1 MSEQREKSLVFWVQY
16 LTRRG
21 MGLVRVLNRHG
32 GTCGLRR
39 NFGYAKPNRG
49 NDTMGHTLAVMFEA
63 VAQLLHQSIDPVPE
77 RVFHLMSGLV
87 LIAIGMR
94 LRRSFE

>member
-1 MSEQREKSLVFWVQY
+1 
-16 LTRRG
+16 
-21 MGLVRVLNRHG
+21 
-32 GTCGLRR
+32 
-39 NFGYAKPNRG
+39 
-49 NDTMGHTLAVMFEA
+49 MGHTLAVMFEA